1 MNLRETTL
9 QPIHSNFSSKKKVH
23 NLSSQECYKFMV
35 VYLSITQE
43 ILKSKKTKPTKQ
55 TTPNKQPKTPT
66 MPPQFISALKVS
78 GEVLIEGN

>member
-35 VYLSITQE
+35 VYLSITQA
-43 ILKSKKTKPTKQ
+43 ILKSKKPNQPTKQ
-55 TTPNKQPKTPT
+55 PQTT
-66 MPPQFISALKVS
+66 PPQFISALKVS